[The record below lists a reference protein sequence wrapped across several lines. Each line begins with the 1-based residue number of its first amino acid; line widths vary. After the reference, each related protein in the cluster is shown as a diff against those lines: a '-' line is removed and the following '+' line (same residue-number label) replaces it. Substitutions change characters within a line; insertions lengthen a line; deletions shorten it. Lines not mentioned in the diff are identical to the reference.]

1 MFKSY
6 KTVILKDEINHI
18 KRTAHLCTRC
28 VSVKPVYA
36 HIHIHTYICILMFAS
51 FTPQII
57 LNPPGM

>member
-18 KRTAHLCTRC
+18 RRTTHLYIRC
-28 VSVKPVYA
+28 VSVKPVCVY
-36 HIHIHTYICILMFAS
+36 IHTHTYICILMSAS
-51 FTPQII
+51 LTPQVI